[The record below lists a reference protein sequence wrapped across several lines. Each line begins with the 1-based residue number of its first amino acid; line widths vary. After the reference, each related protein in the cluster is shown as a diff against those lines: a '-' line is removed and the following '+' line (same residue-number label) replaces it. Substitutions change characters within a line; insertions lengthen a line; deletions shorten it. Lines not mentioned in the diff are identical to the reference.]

1 MVVMLVVAAA
11 GMTIKSSGWGG
22 ERRGDG
28 GGHAEAN
35 FNISSHAGG
44 GGVCDCH
51 GFEVERE

>member
-1 MVVMLVVAAA
+1 
-11 GMTIKSSGWGG
+11 MTIKGSGWGG
-22 ERRGDG
+22 ESRVDG

-35 FNISSHAGG
+35 INISSHAGG

>member
-1 MVVMLVVAAA
+1 MVVMLVVVAA
-11 GMTIKSSGWGG
+11 GMTIKGSRWGG
-22 ERRGDG
+22 ESRGDG

-35 FNISSHAGG
+35 INISSHAGG